1 MKFKKM
7 YEKGGSLRS
16 KAKPKLGKCHK
27 LGHRK
32 FKYNSS
38 QSKMTRKLEQSKM
51 HHLKQIRK
59 KHPMQSKLNLVMRK
73 VKQL

>member
-1 MKFKKM
+1 MKFKM
-7 YEKGGSLRS
+7 YEKGGNLSS

-27 LGHRK
+27 LGHWK

-59 KHPMQSKLNLVMRK
+59 KNPNAIQTKSSGEEG
-73 VKQL
+73 